1 MVNDCLIIALWC
13 SCATFEAV
21 VFAFLFGF
29 GWCDFWLVW
38 VLCILGLGGWLLF
51 DSWCCGIGL
60 RRVSV
65 FGLGGLVWLVACCDA
80 FCCVGLGLI
89 VVLGGCSGVF
99 RVVGW
104 V

>member
-1 MVNDCLIIALWC
+1 MH
-13 SCATFEAV
+13 S
-21 VFAFLFGF
+21 GF
-29 GWCDFWLVW
+29 GVVGCYLIRGVGHRLAAGF
-38 VLCILGLGGWLLF
+38 C
-51 DSWCCGIGL
+51 
-60 RRVSV
+60 

>member
-1 MVNDCLIIALWC
+1 MLLSRLLYLRFCLVLVGVISGW
-13 SCATFEAV
+13 FGRY
-21 VFAFLFGF
+21 AF
-29 GWCDFWLVW
+29 WVW
-38 VLCILGLGGWLLF
+38 GGWLLF